1 MAGKHAA
8 PDRSR
13 FYRELLRL
21 TLLLIVLGVVAVGGA
36 VWVSSVIANSDDTIP
51 VAVTESTLETT
62 TSVLSETLVR
72 ESTTTT
78 TAPSTTTTSAPTT
91 TTTAAP
97 TTTTTAPT
105 TTTSS
110 TTTTTVP
117 EVRQPSEVVVL
128 VLNSTNVVR
137 MAARLTATLEGL
149 GYQTIEPDN
158 YDPLLETSRIWYVDG
173 FALEA
178 EALLE
183 QVPDA
188 IVEPIPTDVTP
199 QADITVVLG
208 ASFSE

>member
-36 VWVSSVIANSDDTIP
+36 VWISSVIGNSGDTIP
-51 VAVTESTLETT
+51 VGLTESTDETT
-62 TSVLSETLVR
+62 TSVLAETLVR
-72 ESTTTT
+72 ESTTTSSS
-78 TAPSTTTTSAPTT
+78 STTTTTAPTT
-91 TTTAAP
+91 TTTTTQP
-97 TTTTTAPT
+97 TTTTTTAPT

-110 TTTTTVP
+110 TTTTTIP

-137 MAARLTATLEGL
+137 MAARLTATLDGL

-158 YDPLLETSRIWYVDG
+158 YDPLHLVRRRVR
-173 FALEA
+173 
-178 EALLE
+178 
-183 QVPDA
+183 P
-188 IVEPIPTDVTP
+188 
-199 QADITVVLG
+199 
-208 ASFSE
+208 